1 MWRRTS
7 MRRHIPKGHIMTA
20 VTPAPPA
27 PASRKSPRTTGTPR
41 RTARETSRGYWIYL
55 LPGAVGFI
63 AIVAIPFGM
72 NLYYSLTSW
81 RGVGTPKFVG
91 LDNYVRLVA
100 DPAFWAS
107 FLHSGAFI
115 VAMAVIPTALGVFLA
130 AVLFDYIAPK
140 FGTRAASI
148 LRAMFYLPQILPIV
162 VAGVLWKW
170 LYQPQ
175 YGIINTVLD
184 GLGLGGLQQNWLGD
198 SDTAMLAVM
207 NVLIWLQIGYTVV
220 VFMAGLSRVDPALYE
235 AAEIDGA
242 GWFQRFWSITIPQLR
257 PEIAVV
263 LITTSVAALK
273 VFAPIYV
280 LTKGG
285 PGTSTIV
292 PAYFS
297 YSNFFTTTQV
307 GYGAAVASLL
317 ALLVTII
324 AIVLLRYQTRNA
336 EGFEK

>member
-1 MWRRTS
+1 
-7 MRRHIPKGHIMTA
+7 
-20 VTPAPPA
+20 
-27 PASRKSPRTTGTPR
+27 
-41 RTARETSRGYWIYL
+41 
-55 LPGAVGFI
+55 
-63 AIVAIPFGM
+63 
-72 NLYYSLTSW
+72 
-81 RGVGTPKFVG
+81 
-91 LDNYVRLVA
+91 
-100 DPAFWAS
+100 
-107 FLHSGAFI
+107 
-115 VAMAVIPTALGVFLA
+115 
-130 AVLFDYIAPK
+130 
-140 FGTRAASI
+140 
-148 LRAMFYLPQILPIV
+148 
-162 VAGVLWKW
+162 
-170 LYQPQ
+170 
-175 YGIINTVLD
+175 
-184 GLGLGGLQQNWLGD
+184 
-198 SDTAMLAVM
+198 
-207 NVLIWLQIGYTVV
+207 
-220 VFMAGLSRVDPALYE
+220 VDPALYE

-242 GWFQRFWSITIPQLR
+242 GWFQRFWSITVPQLR

-280 LTKGG
+280 LTRGG

>member
-1 MWRRTS
+1 
-7 MRRHIPKGHIMTA
+7 
-20 VTPAPPA
+20 
-27 PASRKSPRTTGTPR
+27 
-41 RTARETSRGYWIYL
+41 
-55 LPGAVGFI
+55 
-63 AIVAIPFGM
+63 
-72 NLYYSLTSW
+72 
-81 RGVGTPKFVG
+81 
-91 LDNYVRLVA
+91 
-100 DPAFWAS
+100 
-107 FLHSGAFI
+107 
-115 VAMAVIPTALGVFLA
+115 
-130 AVLFDYIAPK
+130 
-140 FGTRAASI
+140 
-148 LRAMFYLPQILPIV
+148 V

-184 GLGLGGLQQNWLGD
+184 GLGLSWLQQNWLGD

>member
-1 MWRRTS
+1 
-7 MRRHIPKGHIMTA
+7 
-20 VTPAPPA
+20 
-27 PASRKSPRTTGTPR
+27 
-41 RTARETSRGYWIYL
+41 
-55 LPGAVGFI
+55 
-63 AIVAIPFGM
+63 
-72 NLYYSLTSW
+72 
-81 RGVGTPKFVG
+81 
-91 LDNYVRLVA
+91 
-100 DPAFWAS
+100 
-107 FLHSGAFI
+107 
-115 VAMAVIPTALGVFLA
+115 
-130 AVLFDYIAPK
+130 
-140 FGTRAASI
+140 
-148 LRAMFYLPQILPIV
+148 
-162 VAGVLWKW
+162 
-170 LYQPQ
+170 
-175 YGIINTVLD
+175 
-184 GLGLGGLQQNWLGD
+184 
-198 SDTAMLAVM
+198 MLAVM